1 MEYKVENISD
11 YFQLPISYNDKKMD
25 VPENVKTDLEL
36 SNIKE
41 GKSLYNTL
49 FINDNVYSRQVS
61 ELWSNNYTYD
71 KKFIKDTQKMLK
83 HNYITDL
90 PVLECWDKI
99 KGDNEFDER
108 YQYININALKFLN
121 ESSMV
126 LQCLCFYKFISPLI
140 TLIYPI
146 IMLFIPFIIMKYWN
160 NISISYSQYYSILKM
175 MLMSNSLVKLFTDF
189 SLSNW
194 RQTIYLLFSAG
205 MYVFSLYQNIMS
217 CVDFHRNMK
226 HINNYV
232 IELKQY
238 MKKEILIMNDFQ
250 NKCNLSNLSTYE
262 PFIINMN
269 KHKEVMVKAL
279 SMFENIVSYSWNVHN
294 LSHMGFSLKVLY
306 FIYYNTDFHNAVMY
320 SFGFNGYLLNI
331 SDIQKNIQNK
341 NIHIATISKTTKFH
355 KAYYPVFKNKK
366 HVKNT
371 YLLKNNLIISGP
383 NASGKTT
390 MLKTTLFNILIS
402 QQIGY
407 GFYEK
412 ANIKI
417 YKHIHSYLNIPDTS
431 DRDSLF
437 QAEAR
442 RCREIIDV
450 LTKDEKASHFCIF
463 DELYSGTNPYEAN
476 ASAYAFI
483 KYMLHK
489 NIDFML
495 TTHFVELC
503 ENLDKEKGLENCQMT
518 IKCNKDDEI
527 TYLYKLISG
536 ISKYK
541 GGIHVLKQLQY
552 PEEIIENT
560 KLYLSK

>member
-1 MEYKVENISD
+1 
-11 YFQLPISYNDKKMD
+11 
-25 VPENVKTDLEL
+25 
-36 SNIKE
+36 
-41 GKSLYNTL
+41 
-49 FINDNVYSRQVS
+49 
-61 ELWSNNYTYD
+61 
-71 KKFIKDTQKMLK
+71 
-83 HNYITDL
+83 
-90 PVLECWDKI
+90 
-99 KGDNEFDER
+99 
-108 YQYININALKFLN
+108 
-121 ESSMV
+121 MV

-146 IMLFIPFIIMKYWN
+146 IMLFVPFILMRYWN
-160 NISISYSQYYSILKM
+160 NMDISYSQYYSILKI

-232 IELKQY
+232 IELKKY
-238 MKKEILIMNDFQ
+238 IKNEILIMNDFQ
-250 NKCNLSNLSTYE
+250 NKCNFSNLSTYE
-262 PFIINMN
+262 PFIKNMN
-269 KHKEVMVKAL
+269 KHKEVMVKSL

-306 FIYYNTDFHNAVMY
+306 FIYYNTDFHNAIMY

-483 KYMLHK
+483 KYMLNK

-518 IKCNKDDEI
+518 IKCNKDDENI
-527 TYLYKLISG
+527 LNIYIKWKMVYQNIK
-536 ISKYK
+536 
-541 GGIHVLKQLQY
+541 
-552 PEEIIENT
+552 EE
-560 KLYLSK
+560 YMY